1 MEILEILNMLI
12 GAGVFVAIVV
22 MFWRLATNPD

>member
-1 MEILEILNMLI
+1 MEILEIINMILVFI
-12 GAGVFVAIVV
+12 LAGAVLF

>member
-1 MEILEILNMLI
+1 MEALEIVNLLLGI
-12 GAGVFVAIVV
+12 VGLAAILF

>member
-1 MEILEILNMLI
+1 METLEIFRI
-12 GAGVFVAIVV
+12 VSVVIIFAAILF